1 MRCSPKPK
9 SEILMRFKDRVEAG
23 RQLAKALSKYANRHD
38 VVVLALPRGGVPVGF
53 EVAKALHAPLD
64 VFLVRKLG
72 VPGHPELAMGAIAS
86 GGVRVLSEDVIAQLG
101 IPRTAVEQVA
111 VRERLELE
119 RRDRLYRGDRQL
131 PLLRDRTVILV
142 DDGLATGATME
153 AAIEAVR
160 VYQPTRVVV
169 ASPVCAKDSAARLQ
183 PIADEVVC
191 VQTPEPFQAV
201 GLWYERFDQ
210 TTDEEVIA
218 LLKQANAFASEPA
231 GSERHAV
238 PTVTT
243 SSTVGADSRVGP
255 GRTHGSAP
263 TSSSADVIGERA
275 QRLQGDARDYDALVN
290 AIGDARLVLI
300 GEASHGTHEFYQER
314 AVITDRLITEKGF
327 SAVAVEADWP
337 DAYRVNR
344 YVRGMSD
351 DRDSVEALADFGRF
365 PTWMWRNT
373 DVVDF
378 VSWLRAHNDTQPAER
393 RVGFYGLDLYSLRTS
408 MEAVLKYLAKVDPQG
423 AARARQRYACFDQ
436 FREEPQAYGYAT
448 EFGLSPT
455 CEREVIA
462 ELIELQ
468 RKRAEYAS
476 RDGRVAR
483 DEYFYAEQNARLV
496 KNAEQYYR
504 SMFRSRDESWNLR
517 DRHMTDTLTSL
528 IEFVSAEGLPPRVV
542 VWAHNSHLGDAR
554 ATEMGDRGELNVGQL
569 VRERFGTDAVL
580 IGQTTH
586 TGTVTAASEWDH
598 PAERKI
604 VRPSMVGS
612 YERLLHDAGIG
623 RMLLPLRDDVVLA
636 SALATAR
643 LERAIGVIYLPRTER
658 QSHYFVARLPNQ
670 FDFVLHFD
678 ETTALEPLERTVG
691 WETGEPAE
699 TFPTGL

>member
-1 MRCSPKPK
+1 
-9 SEILMRFKDRVEAG
+9 MRFQDRIEAG
-23 RQLAKALSKYANRHD
+23 RTLADALKEYAKRHD

-53 EVAKALHAPLD
+53 EVAKALRAPFD

-86 GGVRVLSEDVIAQLG
+86 GGVRVLSEDLIAQLD
-101 IPRTAVEQVA
+101 IPRAAVEQVA

-119 RRDRLYRGDRQL
+119 RRDRLYRGDRRL
-131 PLLRDRTVILV
+131 PDLRDRTAILV

-153 AAIEAVR
+153 AAVEAVR
-160 VYQPTRVVV
+160 MYHPARVIV
-169 ASPVCAKDSAARLQ
+169 AVPVCAVDSAARLRQ
-183 PIADEVVC
+183 TADEIVC
-191 VQTPEPFQAV
+191 ALTPEPFQAV
-201 GLWYERFDQ
+201 GMWYERFDQ
-210 TTDEEVIA
+210 TSDEEVIR
-218 LLKQANAFASEPA
+218 LLEQANAFAREPA
-231 GSERHAV
+231 PA
-238 PTVTT
+238 
-243 SSTVGADSRVGP
+243 GP
-255 GRTHGSAP
+255 THGSAP
-263 TSSSADVIGERA
+263 APVGAESRVRPTEAGADPHVRPTEAGADPRVRPGSPEEFIRA
-275 QRLQGDARDYDALVN
+275 HAQKLNGNARDYDALIE

-300 GEASHGTHEFYQER
+300 GEATHGSHEFYQER
-314 AVITDRLITEKGF
+314 AVITDRLIAEKGF

-351 DRDSVEALADFGRF
+351 DRDSVEALGDFGRF

-378 VSWLRAHNDTQPAER
+378 VSWLRAHNDTQPPER
-393 RVGFYGLDLYSLRTS
+393 RVGFYGIDLYSLRAS
-408 MEAVLKYLAKVDPQG
+408 MEAVLAYLAKVDPAG
-423 AARARQRYACFDQ
+423 AARARQRYACFDRFQ
-436 FREEPQAYGYAT
+436 DEPQAYGYAT

-455 CEREVIA
+455 CEREAIA
-462 ELIELQ
+462 ALVELQ

-483 DEYFYAEQNARLV
+483 DEFFYAQENARLV
-496 KNAEQYYR
+496 KDAERYYR
-504 SMFRSRDESWNLR
+504 SMFSSRDESWNLR
-517 DRHMTDTLTSL
+517 DRHMTETLTAL
-528 IEFVSAEGLPPRVV
+528 LAFLSAEGLPPRIV

-554 ATEMGDRGELNVGQL
+554 ATQMGARGELNVGQL
-569 VRERFGTDAVL
+569 VRERYGTDAVL

-604 VRPSMVGS
+604 VRPSMTGS
-612 YERLLHDAGIG
+612 YERLLHDAGVK
-623 RMLLPLRDDVVLA
+623 RMLLPLRDDLVLA
-636 SALATAR
+636 SALATER

-658 QSHYFVARLPNQ
+658 QSHYFLARLPNQ

-678 ETTALEPLERTVG
+678 DTTALEPLERTVG

-699 TFPTGL
+699 TFPSGL